1 MERIKDVAAIIDRW
15 EKDGEEQ
22 VKWHTVG
29 ELLKTSKGTTMMKL
43 WSYPAGNKWD
53 GTLHFFE
60 PRSNKKQFDDGMQEV
75 KKSSRPRQI
84 EEPISEDDIPF

>member
-1 MERIKDVAAIIDRW
+1 MERIKDVAAIVDRW

-29 ELLKTSKGTTMMKL
+29 ELVKTSKGTTMMRL
-43 WSYPAGNKWD
+43 WSYPCGNKWD
-53 GTLHFFE
+53 GALFFFD
-60 PRSNKKQFDDGMQEV
+60 PKPTKQQFDEGMQEV

-84 EEPISEDDIPF
+84 EVKEDDIPF